1 MKQRI
6 YLDNNSSTAVDPKVA
21 ELIYQDL
28 CTGVGNPSSLH
39 SFGQEARN
47 KIAKARHVIA
57 SYLSTKPQEI
67 IFTSGATEG
76 LNMAIRGEL
85 AKHSQGHII
94 TSNVEHAAVFATLK
108 EYEAHGF
115 QVTYLPAGLYGAITP
130 EAVNQALRSDTKLI
144 VLMAVNNETGV
155 KTDIHTI
162 ANLAKMHTIPFVVDA
177 VALCGKEAFSIP
189 QGVTSMCFSGH
200 KFHAPKGIG
209 FNFLRSG
216 QKLVPYVTGG
226 EQEAGRRGGTENI
239 SGIIGLGEA
248 ISLLCDVLPDATRR
262 MEKLRDK
269 LEAELK
275 AELGSFLSVNGEGP
289 RICNTS
295 NLVFQGVEGETLLA
309 LLDME
314 GVAVS
319 HGSACA
325 SGALEPSRI
334 LLNMGIGTD
343 FARSSIRISLSR
355 LTTEEEIDRSIAI
368 ICKVVKSIKR

>member
-6 YLDNNSSTAVDPKVA
+6 YLDNNSGTAVDFRVA

-39 SFGQEARN
+39 SFGQETRN
-47 KIAKARHVIA
+47 KITKARHAVA
-57 SYLSTKPQEI
+57 SYLNAKPQEI

-85 AKHSQGHII
+85 AKHSSGHII

-108 EYEAHGF
+108 ECQTQGF
-115 QVTYLPAGLYGAITP
+115 EVTFLPAGLSGAVSP
-130 EAVNQALRSDTKLI
+130 EAVHQALRKDTRLI

-155 KTDIHTI
+155 KTDINAI
-162 ANLAKMHTIPFVVDA
+162 ANLAKIHSIPFVVDA
-177 VALCGKEAFSIP
+177 VALCGKEVFSIP

-216 QKLVPYVTGG
+216 QKLIPYLTGG
-226 EQEAGRRGGTENI
+226 EQEAGRRGGTENVP
-239 SGIIGLGEA
+239 GIVGIGEA
-248 ISLLCDVLPDATRR
+248 INLLRQELPDATTR
-262 MEKLRDK
+262 MERLRDQ
-269 LEAELK
+269 LETELK
-275 AELGSFLSVNGEGP
+275 AELKDIVSVNGEGP

-295 NLVFQGVEGETLLA
+295 NLAFQGVEGETLLA

-314 GVAVS
+314 GIAVS

-325 SGALEPSRI
+325 SGALEPSRV

-355 LTTEEEIDRSIAI
+355 LTTELEIDRSIAL
-368 ICKVVKSIKR
+368 ICKVVKSLKR

>member
-6 YLDNNSSTAVDPKVA
+6 YLDNNSGTAVDPRVA

-28 CTGVGNPSSLH
+28 CTSVGNPSSLH
-39 SFGQEARN
+39 SFGQEVRN
-47 KIAKARHVIA
+47 KITKARHAVA
-57 SYLSTKPQEI
+57 RYLNAKPQEI

-85 AKHSQGHII
+85 SKHRQGHVIS
-94 TSNVEHAAVFATLK
+94 SNVEHAAVFSTLQ
-108 EYEAHGF
+108 EYEARGF
-115 QVTYLPAGLYGAITP
+115 EVTYLPAGRYGAVSL
-130 EAVNQALRSDTKLI
+130 EAVNQVLRPDTTLI

-155 KTDIHTI
+155 KTDIEAI
-162 ANLAKMHTIPFVVDA
+162 ASLAKLHGVPFVVDA
-177 VALCGKEAFSIP
+177 VALCGKELFSIP

-216 QKLVPYVTGG
+216 QKLIPYMTGG
-226 EQEAGRRGGTENI
+226 EQESGRRGGTENI
-239 SGIIGLGEA
+239 SGIIGIGEA
-248 ISLLCDVLPDATRR
+248 IHLLCDALPAATLR
-262 MEKLRDK
+262 MEKLRNK
-269 LEAELK
+269 LETALK
-275 AELGSFLSVNGEGP
+275 MELGSALSVNGEGP

-295 NLVFQGVEGETLLA
+295 NLVFQGIEGETLLA

-325 SGALEPSRI
+325 SGALEPSRV

-355 LTTEEEIDRSIAI
+355 LTTEQEIDRTIAI
-368 ICKVVKSIKR
+368 ICKVVKSIKS